1 MFYYVTMKAYTDHM
15 IERIKA
21 LKNMNRAELAKELGE
36 FAYHTRTVLF
46 SQIPGV
52 SAIAGL
58 LAGSWV
64 AGTFT
69 SSPIKGFL
77 SSHGLMKGGTHVVSS
92 TTYSFLSVALPILA
106 IATTA
111 YVVQKVMKTYREKR
125 LQRNM
130 GYVPLLKEEVQAE
143 LQAKMDIL
151 NKAKEAGLLSE
162 SEQRTKMATLYQ
174 SYFRSDLSK
183 IEEIIIKKIEG

>member
-1 MFYYVTMKAYTDHM
+1 MKKYTDYM
-15 IERIKA
+15 IERIRD
-21 LKNMNRAELAKELGE
+21 LKNMDRAELAKELGE
-36 FAYHTRTVLF
+36 FAYHTRKVLF

-58 LAGSWV
+58 VAGSWV

-106 IATTA
+106 IALTA
-111 YVVQKVMKTYREKR
+111 YVVQKAMKTYREKQLR
-125 LQRNM
+125 RNM
-130 GYVPLLKEEVQAE
+130 GYVPLLKEEVRAE

-151 NKAKEAGLLSE
+151 DKAKEAGLLSE

-174 SYFRSDLSK
+174 SYFRNDLSK
-183 IEEIIIKKIEG
+183 IEEIIIKKIED